1 MSDES
6 TVTTL
11 VLIGAIFQIII
22 GILLLLGGAGS
33 SIGTA
38 IDFIFW
44 GVSSPLD
51 WLWVLVPG
59 VPLMV
64 FGILGLVFGLNWLR
78 WRHTPMDYKQKLIL
92 TGVLALIFTG
102 VIPGLLVLI
111 AGAIIPE
118 ETV

>member
-6 TVTTL
+6 TVTIL

-44 GVSSPLD
+44 GVSSPFD
-51 WLWVLVPG
+51 WLWVFVPG

-64 FGILGLVFGLNWLR
+64 LGILGLFFGLNWLR
-78 WRHTPMDYKQKLIL
+78 WRHTPMDYKQQLIL
-92 TGVLALIFTG
+92 TGILALIFAG
-102 VIPGLLVLI
+102 FIPGLLVLI

-118 ETV
+118 EAA